1 MAYGKTKAFLA
12 GTCLTLIPLAL
23 QWDKNRQLNQ
33 EMITLKLE
41 SHRSAINSS
50 QDRLQRERSSERAD
64 GLKKR
69 DASPSTLVD
78 AMAGSEFGGIDFS
91 NLPTDQE
98 GVDEIFVRIF
108 SETSQ
113 TERKRLYALLLDS
126 ITPEQAPLLMNSMR
140 LRGRLGVGGHEEY
153 RWLVDRWGDIDG
165 ETVNAWAFK
174 IDGDDGYKSSHI
186 TNIAIKAWT
195 RNDPEAALNWL
206 AAQEDIPLKTG
217 MREGLLHG
225 IMDYHPDRATE
236 LLAAMEAT
244 PAERT
249 QANKLLATRISRM
262 EGAEE
267 LDAWFAGL
275 PADTPGRD
283 EIGKHVTRIH
293 IDHGVAHAVEWAQHE
308 PARLTEV
315 LQHYAVHSQEPLF
328 EYYASQAGSIDSKAE
343 SALRH
348 AADIWTNKNPDLM
361 GVWLQEHMDSPNYA
375 AVAKVF
381 IDVIQPIDPDAAA
394 AWQETIAE

>member
-1 MAYGKTKAFLA
+1 MPYGKTKAFVAGILVTLVPLGILWNKNCEVTRELA
-12 GTCLTLIPLAL
+12 ALTL
-23 QWDKNRQLNQ
+23 RQ
-33 EMITLKLE
+33 
-41 SHRSAINSS
+41 SHIEAEAK
-50 QDRLQRERSSERAD
+50 DERLQRKAPSKRQSRRAD
-64 GLKKR
+64 P
-69 DASPSTLVD
+69 DASPNTL
-78 AMAGSEFGGIDFS
+78 AEAIAGSKFGGIDFS

-98 GVDEIFVRIF
+98 GIDEIFVRIF

-165 ETVNAWAFK
+165 ETVNSWAFK
-174 IDGDDGYKSSHI
+174 IDGDDGHHSTHI
-186 TNIAIKAWT
+186 TNIAIKAWA

-206 AAQEDIPLKTG
+206 ATQKDIPLKTG

-225 IMDYHPDRATE
+225 IMDYHPDRASE
-236 LLAAMEAT
+236 LLDAMEAT

-262 EGAEE
+262 EGAEN
-267 LDAWFAGL
+267 LDAWFAAL
-275 PADTPGRD
+275 PDDTPD
-283 EIGKHVTRIH
+283 LEQIEKHVTRIH
-293 IDHGVAHAVEWAQHE
+293 IDHGVAHAVEWGQQD
-308 PARLTEV
+308 PARLAQV
-315 LQHYAVHSQEPLF
+315 FQHYAVHSQEPLF
-328 EYYASQAGSIDSKAE
+328 EYFVSQQGKIDSKAE
-343 SALRH
+343 AALRQ

-361 GVWLQEHMDSPNYA
+361 GVWLRDHMGSPNYD

-381 IDVIQPIDPDAAA
+381 IDVIQPIDPDAAT
-394 AWQETIAE
+394 AWQETLSK